1 MAPDSNWKSES
12 GTGGEDRVTRLL
24 QRVPGYRGYRDKE
37 GRRDS
42 DRLLRE
48 RIATAIGRQ
57 ADRIDAVGR
66 ELADRRRLEDISAVT
81 AFSQSVRHLADR
93 VRTASYGYE
102 PLFSD
107 RSFDDKALEQ
117 LALFD
122 ESILDGVSELD
133 APIADLEKGLAEGT
147 DLKTAARAGATT
159 ADAIGRQFDARED
172 IISTG
177 EAVSEEGVL
186 SVLNTPIPPQTHP
199 AYALNNGDAVD
210 VFGDDCIVDARVDVQ
225 AGERSFRLFRIA
237 TGPPDR
243 WLYVPHDSAGGLAD
257 LRVASDSEDGFGPQ
271 LTSGAGKGE
280 VSGIAGGSGRRP
292 VQFTLFGDAPDG
304 NKRVLHLDW
313 GKEEQ
318 LFAGTALHSD
328 DVVVY
333 GATGNAAST

>member
-1 MAPDSNWKSES
+1 MAPDSNWKSAS
-12 GTGGEDRVTRLL
+12 GTGGEDRVTRLIE
-24 QRVPGYRGYRDKE
+24 RVPGYRGYRDKE

-81 AFSQSVRHLADR
+81 TFSQSVRHLADR

-107 RSFDDKALEQ
+107 RSFDDNALEQ

-122 ESILDGVSELD
+122 ESILDGVSQLD
-133 APIADLEKGLAEGT
+133 APIADLERGLAEGS
-147 DLKTAARAGATT
+147 DLKAAARAGVTT
-159 ADAIGRQFDARED
+159 ADAIGRRFDARED

-177 EAVSEEGVL
+177 EAVSDESVL
-186 SVLNTPIPPQTHP
+186 SVVNTPAPPQTHP
-199 AYALNNGDAVD
+199 AYELNNGDAVD
-210 VFGDDCIVDARVDVQ
+210 VFGDDCVVDARVDVQ

-237 TGPPDR
+237 TGPPAR
-243 WLYVPHDSAGGLAD
+243 WLYVPQATAIDLVD
-257 LRVASDSEDGFGPQ
+257 LRVASDSDDGFGPQ

-292 VQFTLFGDAPDG
+292 VQFTLFADTSDG
-304 NKRVLHLDW
+304 NKRLLHLDW

-318 LFAGTALHSD
+318 RFVGKVVHPD

-333 GATGNAAST
+333 GATGRAAST